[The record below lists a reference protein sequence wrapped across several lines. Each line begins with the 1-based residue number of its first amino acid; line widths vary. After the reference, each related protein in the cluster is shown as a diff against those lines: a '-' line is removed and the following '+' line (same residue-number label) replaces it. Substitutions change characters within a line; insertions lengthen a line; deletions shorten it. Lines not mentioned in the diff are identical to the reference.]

1 MTEVDQAYERTR
13 SGDPEGFADWVR
25 RVELPLRSSLRSF
38 ARWVD
43 VEAIVQE
50 GLMRMW
56 ILAPQ
61 LALSGENAS
70 YRYSARLM
78 RNLALQEVRR
88 ARRFHPLGDAGG
100 SSAGPPPEDQLPALE
115 PTPDPLLRRAI
126 LECLSRLRDRP
137 RQALLA
143 RLASLQAE
151 ADSLLADRL
160 GLKLNTFLQHIVR
173 ARKAL
178 TACLEGKGMHVPGV
192 GK

>member
-1 MTEVDQAYERTR
+1 MTEVDQAYEWTR

-38 ARWVD
+38 ARSVD

-56 ILAPQ
+56 ILAPT

-70 YRYSARLM
+70 LRYAARLM

-88 ARRFHPLGDAGG
+88 G
-100 SSAGPPPEDQLPALE
+100 SNAGPPVEYQLPDLE
-115 PTPDPLLRRAI
+115 PPPDPLLRRAI

-143 RLASLQAE
+143 RLAGLQAE

-178 TACLEGKGMHVPGV
+178 MACLEGKGVQVLGAA
-192 GK
+192 K